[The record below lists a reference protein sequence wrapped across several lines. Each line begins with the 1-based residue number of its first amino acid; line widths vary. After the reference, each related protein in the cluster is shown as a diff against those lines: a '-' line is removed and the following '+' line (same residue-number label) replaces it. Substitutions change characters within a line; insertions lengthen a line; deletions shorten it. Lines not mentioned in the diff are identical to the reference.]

1 MIIHERCTQTTR
13 TYGYTHAPLL
23 DPPPA
28 VSIAST
34 VPAATIQPCTSY
46 SQNNHD
52 VDICGIYFT
61 TPSEKSNSRTFPF
74 TSILGRLDLFL
85 VTNDDAAAAAA
96 AAAAGPGVY
105 LWFLSSAIQLA
116 VSFLLPCVTA
126 GRRGQQRVG
135 PGRGRRPCTRDCV
148 VAFRSLVITLIST
161 LGTDVQNAAI
171 DRSSWPYRTQ
181 GRQVR
186 ADFCRVTQPKYISN
200 ANLFQQDAND
210 NPATICSSYKQA
222 SSVTKCRYCL

>member
-1 MIIHERCTQTTR
+1 MRGAHRQHVR
-13 TYGYTHAPLL
+13 MYAYTHAPLL

-210 NPATICSSYKQA
+210 DPATICSSYKQA

>member
-13 TYGYTHAPLL
+13 TYAYTHAPLL

-96 AAAAGPGVY
+96 AAGPGV
-105 LWFLSSAIQLA
+105 L
-116 VSFLLPCVTA
+116 
-126 GRRGQQRVG
+126 
-135 PGRGRRPCTRDCV
+135 
-148 VAFRSLVITLIST
+148 SLVPLFRNPTCGFLPSALCHGRPPRSATGRAGPEAAAVHARLRRCIS
-161 LGTDVQNAAI
+161 
-171 DRSSWPYRTQ
+171 
-181 GRQVR
+181 
-186 ADFCRVTQPKYISN
+186 
-200 ANLFQQDAND
+200 DARHN
-210 NPATICSSYKQA
+210 TY
-222 SSVTKCRYCL
+222 

>member
-74 TSILGRLDLFL
+74 TSILGPLGFVSCDQRRRCCCSCSCSCRTRRLPLVPLFRNPTCGFL
-85 VTNDDAAAAAA
+85 PSALCHGRPPRSATGR
-96 AAAAGPGVY
+96 AGPG
-105 LWFLSSAIQLA
+105 AAA
-116 VSFLLPCVTA
+116 VHARL
-126 GRRGQQRVG
+126 RR
-135 PGRGRRPCTRDCV
+135 CIS
-148 VAFRSLVITLIST
+148 VARHNT
-161 LGTDVQNAAI
+161 
-171 DRSSWPYRTQ
+171 Y
-181 GRQVR
+181 
-186 ADFCRVTQPKYISN
+186 
-200 ANLFQQDAND
+200 
-210 NPATICSSYKQA
+210 
-222 SSVTKCRYCL
+222 